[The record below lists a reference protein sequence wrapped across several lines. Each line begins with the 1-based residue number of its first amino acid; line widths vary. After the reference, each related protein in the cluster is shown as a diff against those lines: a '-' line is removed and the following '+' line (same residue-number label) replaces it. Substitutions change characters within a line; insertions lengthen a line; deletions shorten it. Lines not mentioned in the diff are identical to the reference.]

1 MTGRP
6 PQRGRLSGRA
16 DRASGRR
23 DPAPAGRRQPVEPP
37 ESVGYRQPASFPQS
51 AGSPQR
57 GSGRPPG
64 VPRRPLF
71 GLFRASRVR
80 LPSQPSTAAG
90 RSPARTGSPRR
101 PRPAPTDSSYQRT
114 GSSTSGPD
122 SPSRAVRPVSARRR
136 PTSRVRPL
144 RRSGSPP
151 RPGHATPRRGLSRS
165 GRVRSFGILLLIAA
179 AFLAIGI
186 KLVLIQGVDSAHYL
200 AAGASEWE
208 QTVTLPAQRGGI
220 LDRNGND
227 LAVSIP
233 QTTIYADPHQVS
245 DVGAEAAALGPILGL
260 PVSSLQNLLSKNSGF
275 VYLART
281 VDDATAAKVAKL
293 DLAGIYSLKEP
304 KRFYPAGQ
312 LALPLLGTV
321 GTDGGGLGGLEYKY
335 NSALSGRAG
344 KSITQIDPN
353 GHQIP
358 GGVQEYQAPVA
369 GDDLVL
375 SLDEPLQYDAEQALA
390 QAIVAARAS
399 DGIALLMNSKTGEIL
414 ADAQLT
420 MPGPGNTQPPAVP
433 VSIDSP
439 SGSTSRTPQA
449 QPVEAPSAS
458 AFTRVY
464 EPGSVNKLITI
475 SAALQTGTIKP
486 SDVFTIPDSYQVA
499 GTTFHDAESHS
510 TEHWTVTD
518 VLANS
523 SNIGT
528 IQIAQRLGRDNLL
541 KYIHAYGLGS
551 STDIGFPG
559 ESSGLLPTYWSGTS
573 IADVPIGQ
581 GIAVT
586 AMQMLAAYNTIANG
600 GVYVPPKLVD
610 GIIDTKGGE
619 HLLPAGA
626 SHRVV
631 SPAVA
636 KEMTTMLDE
645 VVRVGTGTAANL
657 SPYTVA
663 GKTGTA
669 LVPSPQGGY
678 EGGHYVASFVGFVPS
693 ENPQIT
699 GMVVVDDTPDYGA
712 AASAPTFATIARD
725 ALRTFDI
732 PPLPPQ
738 PPAPGVPLATSASAT
753 GAGEIAGTPLP
764 GLAKPPAVAPSSP
777 AAGANASGS
786 KNGANTTNSTNT
798 GNTSNTTTSSST
810 STSTAGTN
818 PGAGATTGTVATS
831 PRGGSPAG
839 PAGPTSPATST
850 TTPPPETAGRSRA
863 SPPGG

>member
-1 MTGRP
+1 MTERP
-6 PQRGRLSGRA
+6 PERGRLPGSVNGA
-16 DRASGRR
+16 PGGDAPSPSGRR
-23 DPAPAGRRQPVEPP
+23 
-37 ESVGYRQPASFPQS
+37 SS
-51 AGSPQR
+51 
-57 GSGRPPG
+57 
-64 VPRRPLF
+64 PRRPLF
-71 GLFRASRVR
+71 GLFGRTGPARSRRSTPRQPRPVRAYPEPSSTVRDRRAPATRSGAPTNVPQSSGPSGASKSSDSTYGRRPITRSAVGSGRGPTDVGRRRSRATRTETTRTDGASR
-80 LPSQPSTAAG
+80 
-90 RSPARTGSPRR
+90 RSPPVPASG
-101 PRPAPTDSSYQRT
+101 RPAH
-114 GSSTSGPD
+114 
-122 SPSRAVRPVSARRR
+122 RAF
-136 PTSRVRPL
+136 
-144 RRSGSPP
+144 
-151 RPGHATPRRGLSRS
+151 RPGIGRS
-165 GRVRSFGILLLIAA
+165 GRVRSFGLLLLVTAV
-179 AFLAIGI
+179 FLAIGI
-186 KLVLIQGVDSAHYL
+186 KLVIIQGVDSNHYL

-208 QTVTLPAQRGGI
+208 QSNTLPAQRGAI
-220 LDRNGND
+220 VDRNGND

-245 DVGAEAAALGPILGL
+245 DASAEAAALGPVLAL
-260 PVSSLQNLLSKNSGF
+260 PVGTLQTLLTKNTGF

-293 DLAGIYSLKEP
+293 NLAGIYSLQEP

-335 NSALSGRAG
+335 NAELAGTAG
-344 KSITQIDPN
+344 KSVTQIDPY

-369 GDDLVL
+369 GDDVVL
-375 SLDEPLQYDAEQALA
+375 SIDEPLQYDAEQALA
-390 QAIVAARAS
+390 QAIVAARAN

-414 ADAQLT
+414 ADAELT
-420 MPGPGNTQPPAVP
+420 MPSSGNNQPPAVP

-439 SGSTSRTPQA
+439 SGDGSTTAQA

-475 SAALQTGTIKP
+475 SAALDTGTIKP

-499 GTTFHDAESHS
+499 GTTFHDAESHP

-528 IQIAQRLGRDNLL
+528 IQIAQRLGRANLL

-551 STDIGFPG
+551 TTDIGFPG
-559 ESSGLLPTYWSGTS
+559 ESQGLLPTYWSGTS

-586 AMQMLAAYNTIANG
+586 AIQMLAAYNTVANG

-610 GIIDTKGGE
+610 GIIDSRGRE
-619 HLLPAGA
+619 HVVPSAVP
-626 SHRVV
+626 HRVV
-631 SPAVA
+631 SAVVA
-636 KEMTTMLDE
+636 KQMTTMLDE

-678 EGGHYVASFVGFVPS
+678 EYGHYVASFAGFVPS
-693 ENPQIT
+693 EDPQIT
-699 GMVVVDDTPDYGA
+699 GMVVVDNTPDYGA

-725 ALRTFDI
+725 ALRTFNI
-732 PPLPPQ
+732 QPLPPQ
-738 PPAPGVPLATSASAT
+738 PPAPGVPLATSESAT
-753 GAGEIAGTPLP
+753 GAGEVAGTPLP
-764 GLAKPPAVAPSSP
+764 GLAKPPAVTPASTPSSP
-777 AAGANASGS
+777 AAL
-786 KNGANTTNSTNT
+786 KNPTDNNNPTAT
-798 GNTSNTTTSSST
+798 TSNAPPTSST
-810 STSTAGTN
+810 SSATSLPLTPTTTT
-818 PGAGATTGTVATS
+818 ATTKPPGPTLPNPPATTTTE
-831 PRGGSPAG
+831 PAG
-839 PAGPTSPATST
+839 RP
-850 TTPPPETAGRSRA
+850 RA
-863 SPPGG
+863 SPTGG

>member
-1 MTGRP
+1 
-6 PQRGRLSGRA
+6 
-16 DRASGRR
+16 
-23 DPAPAGRRQPVEPP
+23 
-37 ESVGYRQPASFPQS
+37 
-51 AGSPQR
+51 
-57 GSGRPPG
+57 
-64 VPRRPLF
+64 
-71 GLFRASRVR
+71 
-80 LPSQPSTAAG
+80 
-90 RSPARTGSPRR
+90 
-101 PRPAPTDSSYQRT
+101 
-114 GSSTSGPD
+114 
-122 SPSRAVRPVSARRR
+122 
-136 PTSRVRPL
+136 
-144 RRSGSPP
+144 
-151 RPGHATPRRGLSRS
+151 
-165 GRVRSFGILLLIAA
+165 LLLIGA

-186 KLVLIQGVDSAHYL
+186 KLVVIQGVDSAHYL
-200 AAGASEWE
+200 AAGASEWQ
-208 QTVTLPAQRGGI
+208 QTVALPAQRGGI
-220 LDRNGND
+220 LDRNGDD

-245 DVGAEAAALGPILGL
+245 DVGVEAAALGPILRL
-260 PVSSLQNLLSKNSGF
+260 PVRSLRNLLSKNSGF

-335 NSALSGRAG
+335 NSALAGRAG
-344 KSITQIDPN
+344 KSITQIDPD

-358 GGVQEYQAPVA
+358 GGVQEYRAPVA

-414 ADAQLT
+414 ADAQLS
-420 MPGPGNTQPPAVP
+420 MPGPGDTQPRAVP
-433 VSIDSP
+433 VSIGSP
-439 SGSTSRTPQA
+439 SGNGSSASQA

-475 SAALQTGTIKP
+475 SAALQTGIIKP
-486 SDVFTIPDSYQVA
+486 SDVFTIPDSYRVA
-499 GTTFHDAESHS
+499 DTTFHDAESHA

-528 IQIAQRLGRDNLL
+528 IQIGQRLGRENLL
-541 KYIHAYGLGS
+541 NYIHAYGLGS

-559 ESSGLLPTYWSGTS
+559 ESSGLLPSYWSGTS

-610 GIIDTKGGE
+610 GVIDTKGRE
-619 HLLPAGA
+619 HLIPSGA

-631 SPAVA
+631 SAAVA
-636 KEMTTMLDE
+636 REMTTMLDE
-645 VVRVGTGTAANL
+645 VVRVGTGKAANL

-669 LVPSPQGGY
+669 LVPSPHGGY
-678 EGGHYVASFVGFVPS
+678 EGGHYVASFVGFVPA

-725 ALRTFDI
+725 ALQTFDI
-732 PPLPPQ
+732 QPLPPQ

-753 GAGEIAGTPLP
+753 GAGEVAGSPLP
-764 GLAKPPAVAPSSP
+764 GLANPPAVPSAPS
-777 AAGANASGS
+777 AAANAGGGQNRSAS
-786 KNGANTTNSTNT
+786 TNSTAGGNNSHT
-798 GNTSNTTTSSST
+798 GNTTTT
-810 STSTAGTN
+810 
-818 PGAGATTGTVATS
+818 
-831 PRGGSPAG
+831 
-839 PAGPTSPATST
+839 TSPATTPDPGASTSITPASTGGGGPTPPAPST
-850 TTPPPETAGRSRA
+850 TTPPAETAGRSRA